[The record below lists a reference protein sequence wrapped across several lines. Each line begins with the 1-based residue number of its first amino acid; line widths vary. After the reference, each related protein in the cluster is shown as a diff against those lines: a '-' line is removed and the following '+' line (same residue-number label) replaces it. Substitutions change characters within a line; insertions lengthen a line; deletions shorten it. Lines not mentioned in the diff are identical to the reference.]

1 MHESH
6 TIVLCRQFGPDGDVK
21 LARSNPDELTVEGSV
36 DVAGSLQVK
45 NIKIGGMD
53 LKELI
58 QKLLKEHLQK

>member
-6 TIVLCRQFGPDGDVK
+6 AIVLCRQFGPDGDVK
-21 LARSNPDELTVEGSV
+21 LVRSNPDELTVEGSV
-36 DVAGSLQVK
+36 DVSGSMQVK

-58 QKLLKEHLQK
+58 QKLVKEQLQK

>member
-6 TIVLCRQFGPDGDVK
+6 AIVLCRQFGPSGDVK
-21 LARSNPDELTVEGSV
+21 LFRSNPDELTVEGSV
-36 DVAGSLQVK
+36 DVSGSLQVK

-58 QKLLKEHLQK
+58 QKLVKEQLQK